1 MRQSS
6 LSKVLDR
13 PILGVTRVGFASPIT
28 APPHVA
34 LDLDLVTKVVDRLA
48 ACEESGFLC
57 KWLSSLESP
66 TPALAVRHAYSL
78 RAAGRLDEAHALL
91 QQLPDSPSDWTPRD
105 YARLLHE
112 RAWFA
117 AAGGRFSDAR
127 TLLSRGVAALVHEER
142 SGATPELIDLFLT
155 EARLELATGNWRAA
169 QRALSH
175 ASQTAAQLPSGPWRA
190 QLEITSGYAQ
200 MQLARPQA
208 AYEAFE
214 RARNVARPAS
224 VSYVTAVAWSAIALA
239 AMGRIDDARQHTT
252 TALAAVE
259 KRGAP
264 WYVAQVC
271 HALALVERMA
281 DRAYA
286 ALRAIERAEENIEP
300 AMPEM
305 LRFAIATQRAMA
317 LARVGRV
324 RAADDALQAA
334 DMIRTRMGHVER
346 VFEHAWLLAAA
357 RIAESRNQPAQVLRL
372 LTPILGNSRYYHL
385 GDALLACARAA
396 LELGR
401 EPDAKSYAEEA
412 CVFGL
417 ESGFVFA
424 ERRLNANVW
433 RLALSCADSRAVR
446 FADAMLRSLAV
457 EPAPDSLAPIGR
469 EQEEPSDALASGPST
484 KTVWLTTRA
493 GVRELLLEE
502 ALSEASRYPLAVDL
516 LTHRARI
523 GTRLISL
530 SRHRALEPL
539 LVQMLRRADSGL
551 TGEQVLAAAGGP
563 GPESADSEHRIRVL
577 ISRLRAL
584 LGRSVLILTERAE
597 GERAGTLYR
606 LAPELPIALIEPA
619 DSRDDALG
627 SSPSATLHPVPR
639 SAPRN
644 APPRSDILELR
655 PRRGN

>member
-1 MRQSS
+1 
-6 LSKVLDR
+6 
-13 PILGVTRVGFASPIT
+13 VGLASPVT
-28 APPHVA
+28 ATPHVA
-34 LDLDLVTKVVDRLA
+34 LDLDLVTKAVDRLA

-66 TPALAVRHAYSL
+66 TPALTVRHAFSL
-78 RAAGRLDEAHALL
+78 RAAGRLDEANSLL
-91 QQLPDSPSDWTPRD
+91 EQLPESPTDWTPRD

-117 AAGGRFSDAR
+117 AAGGKFSDAR
-127 TLLSRGVAALVHEER
+127 SLLSRGVAALVHNGR
-142 SGATPELIDLFLT
+142 SGATPELIDLFLS

-175 ASQTAAQLPSGPWRA
+175 ASQTALQLPTGPWRA

-224 VSYVTAVAWSAIALA
+224 VSYVTSVAWSSIALA
-239 AMGRIDDARQHTT
+239 AMGRFDEARQHTS
-252 TALAAVE
+252 TALGAVE
-259 KRGAP
+259 NRGAP

-286 ALRAIERAEENIEP
+286 ALRAIERAEEHIEP
-300 AMPEM
+300 VMPDM

-317 LARVGRV
+317 LARVGRG
-324 RAADDALQAA
+324 RAADEALQTAEA
-334 DMIRTRMGHVER
+334 IRTRMGHVER
-346 VFEHAWLLAAA
+346 VFEHAFLLAAA
-357 RIAESRNQPAQVLRL
+357 RIAESRNQPAQVIRL

-433 RLALSCADSRAVR
+433 RVALGCADSRAVR

-457 EPAPDSLAPIGR
+457 EPAPDSIAASVTSREGEVLA
-469 EQEEPSDALASGPST
+469 EPAVPGTST
-484 KTVWLTTRA
+484 KTVWLTTRS

-502 ALSEASRYPLAVDL
+502 ALAEASRYPLAVDL

-563 GPESADSEHRIRVL
+563 GPESADSEHRTRVL

-606 LAPELPIALIEPA
+606 LAPELPIALIEPTDA
-619 DSRDDALG
+619 RDDALG
-627 SSPSATLHPVPR
+627 SSPSNTLHPVPR
-639 SAPRN
+639 SSPRSQ
-644 APPRSDILELR
+644 PPRSDIHELR
-655 PRRGN
+655 PRRN

>member
-1 MRQSS
+1 M
-6 LSKVLDR
+6 
-13 PILGVTRVGFASPIT
+13 
-28 APPHVA
+28 
-34 LDLDLVTKVVDRLA
+34 TKAVDRLA

-57 KWLSSLESP
+57 KWLSSLDSG

-78 RAAGRLDEAHALL
+78 RAAGRLDEALALL
-91 QQLPDSPSDWTPRD
+91 EQLPESPSEWTPRD

-117 AAGGRFSDAR
+117 SSAGKFSEAR
-127 TLLSRGVAALVHEER
+127 SLLSRGVSALVNNGR
-142 SGATPELIDLFLT
+142 GGATPELIDLFLS

-175 ASQTAAQLPSGPWRA
+175 ASQTASQLPPGHWRA

-214 RARNVARPAS
+214 RARGVARPSS
-224 VSYVTAVAWSAIALA
+224 VSYVTAVTWSSIALA
-239 AMGRIDDARQHTT
+239 AMGRFDEARQHT
-252 TALAAVE
+252 ALALSAVE
-259 KRGAP
+259 TRGAP

-271 HALALVERMA
+271 HALALAERMA

-286 ALRAIERAEENIEP
+286 ALRAIERAEEHMDP
-300 AMPEM
+300 AMPDM
-305 LRFAIATQRAMA
+305 LRFAIATQRAIA
-317 LARVGRV
+317 LARVGRL
-324 RAADDALQAA
+324 RAADEALQTA
-334 DMIRTRMGHVER
+334 DTIRNRMGHVER

-357 RIAESRNQPAQVLRL
+357 RIAESRNQPTQVLRL

-385 GDALLACARAA
+385 GDALLGCARAA

-401 EPDAKSYAEEA
+401 EQDAKSYAEEA

-424 ERRLNANVW
+424 ERRLNASVW
-433 RLALSCADSRAVR
+433 RLALTCADSRAVR

-457 EPAPDSLAPIGR
+457 EPATESMVPASR
-469 EQEEPSDALASGPST
+469 EQEEPAEVLPSSPGA
-484 KTVWLTTRA
+484 KTVWLTTRS
-493 GVRELLLEE
+493 GVREMALEE
-502 ALSEASRYPLAVDL
+502 ALSESARYPLAVDL

-606 LAPELPIALIEPA
+606 LAPELPIGLIEPT
-619 DSRDDALG
+619 DSRDEALG
-627 SSPSATLHPVPR
+627 SSPSSSLHPAPR
-639 SAPRN
+639 SSPRSQ
-644 APPRSDILELR
+644 PPRSDIHELR
-655 PRRGN
+655 PRRS